1 VKSYRRPR
9 NQSLVLPV
17 RTWLAAG
24 SAVVLFSSA
33 VTLAI
38 LNRQGHP
45 LPDHVRHVVTDI
57 VSPVIAALSS
67 PADLFRY
74 VGDRTE
80 QLMQLDEE
88 NIRLRD
94 QNAALLHWQTVARRL
109 QTENET
115 LRQLLNVKA
124 SPEYRF
130 TTARVVTGSAS
141 IFSHTLLLSEGIGDG
156 IVEDQ
161 AVITDE
167 GLVGRIIEA
176 GATSAQVLL
185 MTDINSR
192 LPVEIEQTGEK
203 AILAGDNTQRPLL
216 QLAND
221 KLRPAIGQRIVTAS
235 DGGVF
240 PAGFV
245 VGEIA
250 SIEKN
255 QIRIQPYVNGSRLA
269 FVRTISLKQP

>member
-1 VKSYRRPR
+1 MKPYRPHTR
-9 NQSLVLPV
+9 SLVLPI
-17 RTWLAAG
+17 RTWLAVG
-24 SAVVLFSSA
+24 SSIILLSGAL
-33 VTLAI
+33 TLAV

-45 LPDHVRHVVTDI
+45 AAVKIRTTISDAVT
-57 VSPVIAALSS
+57 PVIAALSS

-74 VGDRTE
+74 IGTRSE
-80 QLMQLDEE
+80 QLMMLDEE
-88 NIRLRD
+88 NAQLRD

-124 SPEYRF
+124 SPNHEL

-141 IFSHTLLLSEGIGDG
+141 IFSHTLLLSDGASVGISP
-156 IVEDQ
+156 DQ

-167 GLVGRIIEA
+167 GLVGRVIEV
-176 GATSAQVLL
+176 GASSAQVLL

-192 LPVEIEQTGEK
+192 IPVEIEQNGEK
-203 AILAGDNTQRPLL
+203 AILAGDNSGRPLL
-216 QLAND
+216 RLANE
-221 KLRPAIGQRIVTAS
+221 KLQPTIGQRIVTAS

-240 PAGFV
+240 PSGFV

-250 SIEKN
+250 SIEN
-255 QIRIQPYVNGSRLA
+255 GMVRVQPYVNASRLA
-269 FVRTISLKQP
+269 FVRTVTLR

>member
-1 VKSYRRPR
+1 MKTYRRPHT
-9 NQSLVLPV
+9 QSLVLPV

-24 SAVVLFSSA
+24 SALVLLCSA
-33 VTLAI
+33 ITLAI
-38 LNRQGHP
+38 LTRQGHP
-45 LPDHVRHVVTDI
+45 LPAHIRHAVTDVVT
-57 VSPVIAALSS
+57 PVIAALSS
-67 PADLFRY
+67 PADVFRNL
-74 VGDRTE
+74 GARTE
-80 QLMQLDEE
+80 QLIQLDED

-141 IFSHTLLLSEGIGDG
+141 IFSHTLLLSEGVSDG
-156 IVEDQ
+156 IVQDQ

-167 GLVGRIIEA
+167 GLVGRVIET
-176 GATSAQVLL
+176 GEHSSQVLL

-250 SIEKN
+250 SIEKGN
-255 QIRIQPYVNGSRLA
+255 IRIQPYVNGSRLA
-269 FVRTISLKQP
+269 FVRTVSLKQP